1 MSKQEERERKT
12 KIQHWK
18 VIAFYLIVYDIIA
31 VNFSYFLGLWLRF
44 DLQYSN
50 IPREY
55 LSAFL
60 KFAPVYTVAVVI
72 VFYILRL
79 YNSLWR
85 FASFNELN
93 RIFAASVI
101 TTVIQIVGIT
111 ALFVRMPFSYYVVG
125 AATQFALI
133 TVVRFAYRFIN
144 MERARREQS
153 ARSRHNVMVIG
164 AGAAGQTILR
174 ELQNSKEVSGK
185 ACCVIDD
192 NPNKWNRYMDGVP
205 VVGGRDSIME
215 MAKKYKIDEIFFA
228 IPTASIEDKRDIL
241 NICKETGCDMK
252 SLPGLYQ
259 LANGDVS
266 LSKLKPVAVEDLL
279 GRDPIKVNMD
289 EIFSQLKGKVIMVT
303 GGGGSIGSELCRQIA
318 AHDPKELIIFD
329 VYENN
334 AYDIQQELKKKY
346 QAGVV
351 SVNCEQLRKED
362 VSRIM
367 EKLLYEFPIVQM
379 EFYVPKWVEMLP
391 ADHYLKENLLGS
403 IQELMSHMKYVKD
416 ASKDHFA
423 VASEYIRN
431 MIPEK
436 TDLSS
441 GRICVRVEMDETWYY
456 EILSEMTG
464 VDISDEYELIHTM
477 QELAKMKE
485 EYVKVKGAIS
495 SVRGKGYGVV
505 TPDKEEIKLEEPVVI
520 KQGSKY
526 GVKIK
531 SISPSIHMIRANIET
546 EIAPIVGS
554 EEQAKDLISY
564 IKASDERKESIWQT
578 NIFGKSIGQLVED
591 GIHTKLVQIG
601 DESQVKLQ
609 DTMQKI
615 VNDSKGGL
623 VCIII

>member
-1 MSKQEERERKT
+1 MDTYNIYKDIQARTNGEIYIGVVGPVRTGKSTFVRRFMELAALPNMEENLRNEIRDQLPLSGSGKLITTVEPKFIPKEAAAIQMGEEFQAKIRLIDGVGFLVPNAAGNMEDGKERMVKT
-12 KIQHWK
+12 PWYSYEIPFHQAAETGTRK
-18 VIAFYLIVYDIIA
+18 VIEEHSNI
-31 VNFSYFLGLWLRF
+31 GLVVTCDGSF
-44 DLQYSN
+44 GE
-50 IPREY
+50 IPRESY
-55 LSAFL
+55 
-60 KFAPVYTVAVVI
+60 
-72 VFYILRL
+72 
-79 YNSLWR
+79 
-85 FASFNELN
+85 
-93 RIFAASVI
+93 
-101 TTVIQIVGIT
+101 IT
-111 ALFVRMPFSYYVVG
+111 AEEKTVSELKKTGKPF
-125 AATQFALI
+125 LI
-133 TVVRFAYRFIN
+133 
-144 MERARREQS
+144 
-153 ARSRHNVMVIG
+153 
-164 AGAAGQTILR
+164 
-174 ELQNSKEVSGK
+174 
-185 ACCVIDD
+185 
-192 NPNKWNRYMDGVP
+192 
-205 VVGGRDSIME
+205 
-215 MAKKYKIDEIFFA
+215 
-228 IPTASIEDKRDIL
+228 IL
-241 NICKETGCDMK
+241 NSQKPYKEET
-252 SLPGLYQ
+252 
-259 LANGDVS
+259 LA
-266 LSKLKPVAVEDLL
+266 LAE
-279 GRDPIKVNMD
+279 
-289 EIFSQLKGKVIMVT
+289 
-303 GGGGSIGSELCRQIA
+303 
-318 AHDPKELIIFD
+318 
-329 VYENN
+329 
-334 AYDIQQELKKKY
+334 ELKKKY